1 MNELIK
7 QLAKEHLVRDEHT
20 EFGWQECHKYV
31 FDPEELSKFVE
42 LLLKDVLV
50 IVKNNTPDP
59 DPYNEDYDERA
70 AAERTANDI
79 RDDIKY
85 RFGVSE

>member
-31 FDPEELSKFVE
+31 FDPEELSKFAE
-42 LLLKDVLV
+42 LIIRECADIAQHHVMN
-50 IVKNNTPDP
+50 ISTYAD
-59 DPYNEDYDERA
+59 
-70 AAERTANDI
+70 AECVSNQ
-79 RDDIKY
+79 IKKH
-85 RFGVSE
+85 FGVTE

>member
-31 FDPEELSKFVE
+31 FDPEELSKFAE
-42 LLLKDVLV
+42 LIVKECIDKAFHNGHPDLEFLLKH
-50 IVKNNTPDP
+50 
-59 DPYNEDYDERA
+59 
-70 AAERTANDI
+70 
-79 RDDIKY
+79 
-85 RFGVSE
+85 FGVEE